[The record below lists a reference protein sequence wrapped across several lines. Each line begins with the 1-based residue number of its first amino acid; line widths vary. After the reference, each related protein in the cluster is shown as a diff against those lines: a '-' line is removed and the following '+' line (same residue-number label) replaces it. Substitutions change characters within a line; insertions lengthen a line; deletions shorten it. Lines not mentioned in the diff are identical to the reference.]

1 MILLKQFFS
10 FELGKENRIIRGDV
24 RLKKQH
30 QPAPV
35 IFICHGF
42 KGFKDWGFF
51 PVLAEKLTE
60 AGFVT
65 VTFNF
70 SMNGIGK
77 DLKNFTELDKFSLNT
92 FSREQEDLSFLINKV
107 IAGDFP
113 FSEAINHHQIG
124 LMGHSR
130 GGGNSLIYALDHP
143 GQIKAVSIW
152 NSIHRVDFFAP
163 ELIDDI
169 EHKGVGYITNA
180 RTGQLLP
187 VRREVIE
194 DIKQNKERFSIKQR
208 LPDLHIPLLIVQG
221 TEDLPGLFEGAGE
234 MADLAP
240 EATLRIIKG
249 ANHTMGAVH
258 PFEKMT
264 PQLEEAIQA
273 TSSFFQE
280 HLFHNKV

>member
-1 MILLKQFFS
+1 MLKQFFS

-24 RLKKQH
+24 RFKKTN
-30 QPAPV
+30 QPSPV

-51 PVLAEKLTE
+51 PVLAEKLAE

-70 SMNGIGK
+70 SMNGIGE

-92 FSREQEDLSFLINKV
+92 FSREQEDLSFLIDKV
-107 IAGDFP
+107 LEGNFP
-113 FSEAINHHQIG
+113 FSDAINPEHIG

-143 GQIKAVSIW
+143 DQVKAVSIW

-163 ELIDDI
+163 DLIDDI
-169 EHKGVGYITNA
+169 EQKGVGYITNA

-187 VRREVIE
+187 IRREVID
-194 DIKQNKERFSIKQR
+194 DIKQNQARFSIKNR

-221 TEDLPGLFEGAGE
+221 NEDLPGLFEGAGE

-240 EATLRIIKG
+240 ISTLHIIEG

-273 TSSFFQE
+273 TSSFFRE
-280 HLFHNKV
+280 HLLQE